1 MSSACPS
8 QIDATALSNKSG
20 PMKRDGILSILRHA
34 LRLKAALRIATYPS
48 DESLGLWT

>member
-8 QIDATALSNKSG
+8 QIDATALDNKSG
-20 PMKRDGILSILRHA
+20 PMERDGIISRLRHA
-34 LRLKAALRIATYPS
+34 LRLKAALRITTHPS